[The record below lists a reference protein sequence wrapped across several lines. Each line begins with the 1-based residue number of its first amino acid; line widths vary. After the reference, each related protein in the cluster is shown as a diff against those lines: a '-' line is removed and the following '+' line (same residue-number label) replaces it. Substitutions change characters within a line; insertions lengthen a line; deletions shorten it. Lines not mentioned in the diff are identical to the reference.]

1 MTNPHSGT
9 TPDDLPP
16 RTDLPHGL
24 QHELAIALDELGR
37 AHRETRHLGLL
48 LDAAGEDAFVATDE
62 DGRITAWSR
71 GAERLFGVDADEA
84 EGQAIEAVFAG
95 DAEMRLPW
103 DLRNIRAAPTRTFE
117 RWLTRR
123 DGSSVHVRGTIA
135 PLPAPHGTTGL
146 LLVAHDDTEAERRQ
160 QDLLARLVSAQDRE
174 RRRIGMDVHD
184 GIGQEV
190 TAANLLLEA
199 LRLQRDG
206 DGFEDALA
214 AVQQALQRIDH
225 ELHQLTGELRPAR
238 HDLHDLP
245 DVLTAYV
252 RQWSERSGVAADVR
266 TRVPSGRRFG
276 CDAEQAVYRVVQEAL
291 NNVCRHARATRVRVG
306 LEQRTSELV
315 VSITDNGTG
324 FEPAATAT
332 ARARETSFGLLGM
345 HDRAALLHGT
355 LDVDSAP
362 GRGTTVTL
370 YVPLLPRDRSRAAS
384 PADGTGAVSATHEER
399 HEPVDRTDRPDP
411 PRVPRDAGLASDA
424 RPGMPAVAARRAVVP
439 RGIAGA
445 GA

>member
-1 MTNPHSGT
+1 MMTNTHPGT
-9 TPDDLPP
+9 TPDDLAP
-16 RTDLPHGL
+16 RTDLRQGL

-37 AHRETRHLGLL
+37 AHRETRLLRLL

-62 DGRITAWSR
+62 HGRITTWSQ
-71 GAERLFGVDADEA
+71 GAERLFGVEAAEA

-95 DAEMRLPW
+95 DAELRLPW
-103 DLRNIRAAPTRTFE
+103 DIRAARAAGTRRFE

-123 DGSSVHVRGTIA
+123 DGSAVHVRGTIA
-135 PLPAPHGTTGL
+135 PLPAPAGL
-146 LLVAHDDTEAERRQ
+146 LLVARDDTGAELRQ
-160 QDLLARLVSAQDRE
+160 RDLLSRLVTAQDRE
-174 RRRIGMDVHD
+174 RRHIGMDVHD

-206 DGFEDALA
+206 DGFEDAFA
-214 AVQQALQRIDH
+214 AVQQALQRIDL
-225 ELHQLTGELRPAR
+225 ELHHLTGELRPAR

-245 DVLTAYV
+245 DALTTYV

-266 TRVPSGRRFG
+266 TRVPRGQRFG
-276 CDAEQAVYRVVQEAL
+276 CDAERAIYRVVQEAL
-291 NNVCRHARATRVRVG
+291 NNVCRHARATRLRVG
-306 LEQRTSELV
+306 LEQRATELV

-324 FEPAATAT
+324 FEPAATPT
-332 ARARETSFGLLGM
+332 ARRRETSFGLLGM
-345 HDRAALLHGT
+345 HDRAALLHGS

-370 YVPLLPRDRSRAAS
+370 SVPLLPRDDRRRATDIL
-384 PADGTGAVSATHEER
+384 PETHCEDH
-399 HEPVDRTDRPDP
+399 HEPIDPTDRPDS
-411 PRVPRDAGLASDA
+411 PRVPRDAGPASDL
-424 RPGMPAVAARRAVVP
+424 RPGMPAVAARRTIVP
-439 RGIAGA
+439 RSAAGA